1 MVLEV
6 VCFSIKFEQCRC
18 CRCGC
23 CSRGLLDR
31 KSQLSK
37 EDAAF
42 VDYLVECG
50 QENVLKTLE
59 TTDGLRLISNSF
71 LAIRQFLT
79 EIRSFDQEYPGGVW
93 EYIRKC
99 RDLLNKSSK
108 GANPFDGWTPSVHI
122 EFPCYIGSSYNRCR
136 VQYRRVSSVGERG
149 FGGIDALWFHSDC
162 RRTWRTTWLSWN
174 QGGVAHWDVFSSD
187 LLELV
192 HQEDPCD
199 SASFQGSELSTSLRH
214 YDFGEQ
220 QRNVFLFISFHSRT
234 VNYLKNN
241 NYFGMPAD
249 QVYVTMQNC
258 IPAVRNLQGEIACD
272 PSGHIIRKPHGHG
285 DIHLCLYRVGN
296 PLFVHWK
303 DKIIDQWVEKY
314 DLNRIIFFQDTN
326 TMSFH
331 TMPSVIAIS
340 TRNNAHMVSTCV
352 KRRPHEQVSLI
363 SSFHIDGRSL
373 QTETQKRRW
382 NGV

>member
-1 MVLEV
+1 
-6 VCFSIKFEQCRC
+6 
-18 CRCGC
+18 
-23 CSRGLLDR
+23 
-31 KSQLSK
+31 
-37 EDAAF
+37 
-42 VDYLVECG
+42 
-50 QENVLKTLE
+50 
-59 TTDGLRLISNSF
+59 
-71 LAIRQFLT
+71 
-79 EIRSFDQEYPGGVW
+79 
-93 EYIRKC
+93 
-99 RDLLNKSSK
+99 
-108 GANPFDGWTPSVHI
+108 
-122 EFPCYIGSSYNRCR
+122 
-136 VQYRRVSSVGERG
+136 
-149 FGGIDALWFHSDC
+149 
-162 RRTWRTTWLSWN
+162 
-174 QGGVAHWDVFSSD
+174 
-187 LLELV
+187 
-192 HQEDPCD
+192 
-199 SASFQGSELSTSLRH
+199 
-214 YDFGEQ
+214 
-220 QRNVFLFISFHSRT
+220 
-234 VNYLKNN
+234 
-241 NYFGMPAD
+241 MPAD

-373 QTETQKRRW
+373 QTETQKRR
-382 NGV
+382 